1 MADELTK
8 QEKLRMAKEY
18 PYPSRMNANVS
29 RMESPPPDTRPIK
42 KKMKPYQYVYG
53 TPDEN
58 IEKTAKLKAYAALDP
73 GIGLRIKALTNQ
85 LVARAANT
93 PSWQPEKDL
102 YALGQDAYLIEMG
115 RMGVRGAHQ
124 KARS

>member
-1 MADELTK
+1 MDFPKLTK
-8 QEKLRMAKEY
+8 QEKLRMTKEN
-18 PYPSRMNANVS
+18 PYPSRMNYDPS
-29 RMESPPPDTRPIK
+29 GDSYTKSIRTK
-42 KKMKPYQYVYG
+42 YKPYQYLYG

-58 IEKTAKLKAYAALDP
+58 LKKTAMLRSYAEKDP
-73 GIGLRIKALTNQ
+73 GMGKRIAALTNEY
-85 LVARAANT
+85 VARAANS
-93 PSWQPEKDL
+93 PAWQPEKDL